1 MMTQSTVERDEHLR
15 EKWIKEFADH
25 ALATLVDNAMAD
37 CPLTDR
43 SIGGTEFNLRVA
55 LGACFETVPVDVRI
69 EWAHRLDSECLDF
82 ESYVEQQ
89 TGEDEGE

>member
-1 MMTQSTVERDEHLR
+1 
-15 EKWIKEFADH
+15 
-25 ALATLVDNAMAD
+25 
-37 CPLTDR
+37 
-43 SIGGTEFNLRVA
+43 
-55 LGACFETVPVDVRI
+55 VDVRI